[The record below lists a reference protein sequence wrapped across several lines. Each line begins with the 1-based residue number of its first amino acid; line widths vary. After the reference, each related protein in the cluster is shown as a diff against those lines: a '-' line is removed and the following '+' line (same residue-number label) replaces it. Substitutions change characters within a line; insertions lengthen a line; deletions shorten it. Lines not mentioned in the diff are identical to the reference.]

1 MCAGILTHLTE
12 KKSVKLSILET
23 FFDSGWSVRAGE
35 CFILFFS
42 IVFTKDWTFCIEA
55 LVT

>member
-35 CFILFFS
+35 CFIFFFQLFLLKTGHF
-42 IVFTKDWTFCIEA
+42 VLKH
-55 LVT
+55 